1 MIIGIDFV
9 EALERFMRDDETDAV
24 IIIGQLGG
32 TFEEEAAR
40 WYKNLEHKKPIIG
53 FVAGNAVPFGHKIGY
68 AGDIIT
74 KGHITAQDK
83 IDAMQD
89 AGMTV
94 VKKITAI
101 HEELAKL

>member
-1 MIIGIDFV
+1 M
-9 EALERFMRDDETDAV
+9 
-24 IIIGQLGG
+24 
-32 TFEEEAAR
+32 
-40 WYKNLEHKKPIIG
+40 
-53 FVAGNAVPFGHKIGY
+53 AGNAVPFGHKIGY